1 LGKAPDLLLRV
12 DVARHE
18 AFLIALTEYGI
29 AFNGNDVTIPHNTLL
44 GIEVEC
50 ATDDSNLTRSITNN
64 LTKDRAAGLTHII
77 FAVMPKT
84 LARAKKYL
92 ASCDHTDGVILI
104 DALKLLDHLRKGTAH
119 G

>member
-1 LGKAPDLLLRV
+1 V
-12 DVARHE
+12 QHE

-29 AFNGNDVTIPHNTLL
+29 AFNGNDVTVPHNTPL

-64 LTKDRAAGLTHII
+64 LTKDRVAGLTHII
-77 FAVMPKT
+77 FAVMPKN
-84 LARAKKYL
+84 LARAKAFLK
-92 ASCDHTDGVILI
+92 SQDHLDGIILI
-104 DALKLLDHLRKGTAH
+104 DALRLLDALRKESAH

>member
-1 LGKAPDLLLRV
+1 MGKAPDLLLRV
-12 DVARHE
+12 DVVQHQ
-18 AFLIALTEYGI
+18 AFLIALIEHGI

-84 LARAKKYL
+84 LARAKAFLK
-92 ASCDHTDGVILI
+92 SQDHLDGIILI
-104 DALKLLDHLRKGTAH
+104 DALKLLDHLRKETSH